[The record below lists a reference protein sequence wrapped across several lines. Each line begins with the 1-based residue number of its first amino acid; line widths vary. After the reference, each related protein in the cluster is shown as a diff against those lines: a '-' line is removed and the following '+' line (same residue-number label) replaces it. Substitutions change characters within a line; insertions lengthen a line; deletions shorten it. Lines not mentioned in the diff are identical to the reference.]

1 MTTTDLVMDER
12 RQAAL
17 DSGGGEARRLFSE
30 LSEKTGD
37 PPGIT
42 RIAYG
47 GGERIAFDLAAEAAR
62 GWGAGIDHDPAGNQF
77 ITLPGSDRQRS
88 ILIGS
93 HMDTVAH
100 GGNFDGAAGVALG
113 LAVQAALVAE
123 GRKPPFDLRVVCLRA
138 EESCWFPHSY
148 IGSKTALGRLDPAI
162 LDDVRRSDSGRSLA
176 EHMREEGFD
185 PDAVRKGR
193 CLIDP
198 ARVVAYLEP
207 HIEQGPVLVSEDIP
221 VGLVSAI
228 RGSFRYRE
236 ARCLGQYAHS
246 GATPSGLRRD
256 AVVAAADLIVAVQA
270 LWTELESAGHDLAIT
285 FGQIATD
292 TAQHSFSKVA
302 GEVGFCLD
310 VRSQGKDT
318 LGLVAGHVDTLA
330 AEIASRHG
338 VSFDLGAISGSEPAL
353 MSKAMLD
360 MMERVAGRI
369 GLATRTMAS
378 GAGHDAATFA
388 SAGIPSGIIFIRND
402 NGSHNP
408 QEHMDMADFDRAL
421 ALVLGLMDEPAEA
434 WAAIA
439 SEGGT

>member
-1 MTTTDLVMDER
+1 LTTTDLVMDEY
-12 RQAAL
+12 RQAAI
-17 DSGGGEARRLFSE
+17 DAAAAVARRFFDEML
-30 LSEKTGD
+30 EKTGD

-47 GGERIAFDLAAEAAR
+47 EGERIAFDLAAEAAR
-62 GWGAGIDHDPAGNQF
+62 GWNATIDHDPAGNQF
-77 ITLPGSDRQRS
+77 ITLPGSDRERS

-93 HMDTVAH
+93 HLDTVAH

-113 LAVQAALVAE
+113 LAVQAALVTE

-148 IGSKTALGRLDPAI
+148 IGSKTALGRLDPAV

-185 PDAVRKGR
+185 PAAVREGR

-207 HIEQGPVLVSEDIP
+207 HIEQGPVLISEDVP

-228 RGSFRYRE
+228 RGSFRHRE
-236 ARCLGQYAHS
+236 ARCLGRYAHS
-246 GATPSGLRRD
+246 GATPFGLRHD
-256 AVVAAADLIVAVQA
+256 AVVAAANLIVAVQA
-270 LWTELESAGHDLAIT
+270 LWAELESAGHDLAVT
-285 FGQIATD
+285 FGQIGTD
-292 TAQHSFSKVA
+292 PAQHSFSKVA

-310 VRSQGKDT
+310 VRSQSKDT
-318 LGLVAGHVDTLA
+318 LGLVAGRIDTLA
-330 AEIASRHG
+330 TEIASRHG
-338 VSFDLGAISGSEPAL
+338 VSFDLGPISGSDPAL
-353 MSKAMLD
+353 MSEPMLD
-360 MMERVAGRI
+360 MMERAAGRI
-369 GLATRTMAS
+369 SLATRTMAS

-388 SAGIPSGIIFIRND
+388 GAGIPSGMVFIRND

-408 QEHMDMADFDRAL
+408 QENMDVADFDRAL
-421 ALVLGLMDEPAEA
+421 ALLLGLMDEPAEA

-439 SEGGT
+439 SEEGT

>member
-1 MTTTDLVMDER
+1 MAKNGPVMDES
-12 RQAAL
+12 RQVAF
-17 DSGGGEARRLFSE
+17 DSGAAEARRLFAA

-47 GGERIAFDLAAEAAR
+47 DGERIAFELAAEAAQA
-62 GWGAGIDHDPAGNQF
+62 WGAAIDHDPAGNQF
-77 ITLPGSDRQRS
+77 ITLPGSDRERCM
-88 ILIGS
+88 LIGS

-100 GGNFDGAAGVALG
+100 GGNFDGAAGVVLG

-123 GRKPPFDLRVVCLRA
+123 DRKPPFDLRVVCLRA

-148 IGSKTALGRLDPAI
+148 IGSKTALGRLDPTV

-185 PDAVRKGR
+185 PAAVSEGR
-193 CLIDP
+193 CLIDA
-198 ARVVAYLEP
+198 ARVGPYLEP

-221 VGLVSAI
+221 VGLVGAI
-228 RGSFRYRE
+228 RGSFRYRQ

-246 GATPSGLRRD
+246 GATPSGMRHD

-270 LWTELESAGHDLAIT
+270 LWAELESAGHDLAIT
-285 FGQIATD
+285 FGQVGTD
-292 TAQHSFSKVA
+292 PAQHSFSKVA

-310 VRSQGKDT
+310 VRSQSEDT
-318 LGLVAGHVDTLA
+318 LGLVAGRIDTLA
-330 AEIASRHG
+330 AEIGSRHG
-338 VSFDLGAISGSEPAL
+338 VRFDLGPISGSDPAP

-369 GLATRTMAS
+369 GLATRTMTS

-388 SAGIPSGIIFIRND
+388 HAGIPSGMVFIRND

-408 QEHMDMADFDRAL
+408 EEHMDMADFDRAL
-421 ALVLGLMDEPAEA
+421 ALFLGLMDEPAEA

-439 SEGGT
+439 SAEGT